1 MRATDSIDAAVAMAS
16 PTITPGGATPR
27 PRLLIVD
34 DQAVNVQALYHAFA
48 ADHQVFVATGGHQAA
63 KMVRDKRP
71 DLVLLDVVMPDL
83 DGYEVCARLKADPET
98 RDIPVIFVTSQ
109 GDEAAETRGL
119 DVGAVDFITKPI
131 NPRIVRARVRTHL
144 TLKQQSDQLRQV
156 ALIDG
161 LTGLYNR
168 RHLDEVLAKESRLA
182 ARSARP
188 LSVLMLDVDH
198 FKRFNDRYGHG
209 AGDECL
215 RQVGAALRATL
226 NRPGDLVA
234 RYGGEEFAC
243 VMPETEPSGALAVAQ
258 MLEERVRQLQIPHAD
273 STTAPVVTVSIGV
286 ATTDRSFTGDAAQLL
301 TLADG
306 ALYRAKHAGRGRV
319 EGGEPAIQP

>member
-1 MRATDSIDAAVAMAS
+1 MHARDSIDAAVSTAS
-16 PTITPGGATPR
+16 TTGVPGGATSR

-34 DQAVNVQALYHAFA
+34 DQAVKVQALYHAFA
-48 ADHQVFVATGGHQAA
+48 ADHQVFVATGGHQAE
-63 KMVRDKRP
+63 KMVHDKRP

-83 DGYEVCARLKADPET
+83 DGYEVCARLKSDPET

-144 TLKQQSDQLRQV
+144 TLKQQADQLRQV

-168 RHLDEVLAKESRLA
+168 RHLDEVLATESRRA
-182 ARSARP
+182 ARSGP

-215 RQVGAALRATL
+215 RRVGAALRATL

-234 RYGGEEFAC
+234 RYGGEEFVC
-243 VMPETEPSGALAVAQ
+243 VMPETEPSGALSVAQ

-273 STTAPVVTVSIGV
+273 STTASVVTVSIGV
-286 ATTDRSFTGDAAQLL
+286 ATTDSSFMGEVAQLL
-301 TLADG
+301 TLADE
-306 ALYRAKHAGRGRV
+306 ALYRAKRAGRGRV
-319 EGGEPAIQP
+319 QGGEPATQP

>member
-119 DVGAVDFITKPI
+119 DVGAVDFISKPI

-144 TLKQQSDQLRQV
+144 TLKQQADQLRQL

-168 RHLDEVLAKESRLA
+168 RHFDETIVNETRRA
-182 ARSARP
+182 ARSGRP

-198 FKRFNDRYGHG
+198 FKRFNDRYGHA

-215 RQVGAALRATL
+215 RRVGAILRSTL
-226 NRPGDLVA
+226 SRPGDLVA
-234 RYGGEEFAC
+234 RYGGEEFVC
-243 VMPETEPSGALAVAQ
+243 VMPETEHLGARAVGR
-258 MLEERVRQLQIPHAD
+258 MLETRVRQLQLPHAE
-273 STTAPVVTVSIGV
+273 SPTAPVLTVSVGV
-286 ATTDRSFTGDAAQLL
+286 ATTESGFTGEAAQLL
-301 TLADG
+301 SRADE
-306 ALYRAKHAGRGRV
+306 ALYRAKRAGRARV
-319 EGGEPAIQP
+319 EGDEPAVGP